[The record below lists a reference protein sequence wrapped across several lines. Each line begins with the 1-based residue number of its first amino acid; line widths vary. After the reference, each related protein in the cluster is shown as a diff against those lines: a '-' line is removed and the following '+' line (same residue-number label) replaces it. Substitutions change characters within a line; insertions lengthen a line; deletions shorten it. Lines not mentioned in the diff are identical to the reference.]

1 MSNSILLKIARDA
14 IEEELYNKSIIDR
27 VDLEANF
34 DFLNDQRACFVTLR
48 TENGLRG
55 CIGSLFP
62 ERKLIDDIIV
72 NAQNAA
78 FRDFRFQPLSK
89 KEFEN
94 VDIGIEIS
102 LLSIPKIVI
111 YDSIDELREK
121 IRPNIDGVILIQ
133 EQNKATFLPQVWEE
147 IPTFDEFFEKLS
159 LKAGL
164 DIDSLTHFPEIFT
177 YQVEKVK

>member
-1 MSNSILLKIARDA
+1 MSNSILLKIAKDA
-14 IEEELYNKSIIDR
+14 IEEELYNKTKIDR
-27 VDLEANF
+27 VDLEASF
-34 DFLNDQRACFVTLR
+34 DFLNDQRACFVTLKLEDR
-48 TENGLRG
+48 LRG
-55 CIGSLFP
+55 CIGSLLP
-62 ERKLIDDIIV
+62 QRKLIDDIIE

-94 VDIGIEIS
+94 VEIEVS
-102 LLSIPKIVI
+102 LLTIPKMVI
-111 YDSIDELREK
+111 YDSIDELKEK
-121 IRPNIDGVILIQ
+121 IRPNIDGVILKQ
-133 EQNKATFLPQVWEE
+133 EQNKATFLPQVWDEL
-147 IPTFDEFFEKLS
+147 PNFDDFFENLS

>member
-1 MSNSILLKIARDA
+1 MSNSILLKIAKDA

-34 DFLNDQRACFVTLR
+34 DFLNDQRACFVTLKLEDR
-48 TENGLRG
+48 LRG
-55 CIGSLFP
+55 CIGSLLP
-62 ERKLIDDIIV
+62 QRKLIDDVIE

-89 KEFEN
+89 KEFEK
-94 VDIGIEIS
+94 VEIEIS
-102 LLSIPKIVI
+102 LLTIPKMII
-111 YDSIDELREK
+111 YDSVEELKEK
-121 IRPNIDGVILIQ
+121 IRPNIDGVILKQ

-147 IPTFDEFFEKLS
+147 LPSFDEFFQHLS

>member
-1 MSNSILLKIARDA
+1 MSNSILLKIAKDA

-34 DFLNDQRACFVTLR
+34 DFLNDQRACFVTLKLEDR
-48 TENGLRG
+48 LRG
-55 CIGSLFP
+55 CIGSLLP
-62 ERKLIDDIIV
+62 QRKLIDDVIE

-89 KEFEN
+89 KEFEK
-94 VDIGIEIS
+94 VEIEIS
-102 LLSIPKIVI
+102 LLTIPKMVI
-111 YDSIDELREK
+111 YDSIEELKEK
-121 IRPNIDGVILIQ
+121 IRPNIDGVILKQ

-147 IPTFDEFFEKLS
+147 LPSFDEFFQHLS

>member
-1 MSNSILLKIARDA
+1 MSNSILLKIAKDA

-27 VDLEANF
+27 VDLESNF
-34 DFLNDQRACFVTLR
+34 DFLNDQRACFVTLKLEDR
-48 TENGLRG
+48 LRG
-55 CIGSLFP
+55 CIGSLLP
-62 ERKLIDDIIV
+62 QRKLIDDVIE

-89 KEFEN
+89 KEFEK
-94 VDIGIEIS
+94 VEIEIS
-102 LLSIPKIVI
+102 LLTIPKMII
-111 YDSIDELREK
+111 YDSVEELKEK
-121 IRPNIDGVILIQ
+121 IRPNIDGVILKQ

-147 IPTFDEFFEKLS
+147 LPSFDEFFEHLS

>member
-1 MSNSILLKIARDA
+1 M
-14 IEEELYNKSIIDR
+14 
-27 VDLEANF
+27 EANF
-34 DFLNDQRACFVTLR
+34 DFLNDQRACFVTLKLEDR
-48 TENGLRG
+48 LRG
-55 CIGSLFP
+55 CIGSLLP
-62 ERKLIDDIIV
+62 QRKLIDDVIE

-89 KEFEN
+89 KEFEK
-94 VDIGIEIS
+94 VEIEIS
-102 LLSIPKIVI
+102 LLTIPKMVI
-111 YDSIDELREK
+111 YDSVEELKEK
-121 IRPNIDGVILIQ
+121 IRPNIDGVILKQ

-147 IPTFDEFFEKLS
+147 LPSFDEFFEHLS